1 MGERADAIA
10 SHIREERAELGENIR
25 ELDSALKRTF
35 SWHTQV
41 QERPFALVGAAFL
54 GGALLSR
61 LVRK

>member
-25 ELDSALKRTF
+25 ELDSALRHTF
-35 SWHTQV
+35 SWRTQV
-41 QERPFALVGAAFL
+41 RERPFTLVGAAFL